1 MPKIITDY
9 ISAPY
14 GIPLLLKHVRI
25 QTTLVRIR
33 TPNIAQPLFFCIFR
47 MTYHRLMKTII
58 DFFHDSVSQYP
69 NNPFIWEKT
78 TDKYKPF
85 TYSEIKQEVE
95 LFANALLALNTKEN
109 TRIAL
114 LSEGRRHWLI
124 SELAI
129 LSIGAINVPLSTKL
143 EADHDLTFRINHSG
157 AETIIASGN
166 QLEKI
171 RIIQDSLN
179 SIVSV
184 IVLDELHTKQPNE
197 IKLSSFLEK
206 GLQYERKHPNEVHHR
221 ITQLKPDTIAN
232 ISYTSGTTADPKG
245 IILSHRNYTSNVEQ
259 AFSFIDIPQD
269 YKTLVVLP
277 WDHAFAHTAALYS
290 FMHKG
295 ASIAPVQIGKNQ
307 IETLKNFSNNMLEIK
322 PDILMSVPALAKNFK
337 KNIEKGIRSKGK
349 IAATLFNMGLH
360 FAYWYNGEGHD
371 KGKTGKKLTY
381 PIYVLFNSFIFNKI
395 KVRFGG
401 NLKYFIG
408 GGALL
413 DIDLQRFF
421 YAIGIP
427 MYQGYGLSEAAPIIS
442 ANTPDH
448 HKMGSSGR
456 VVNRLDMKIID
467 DSGNE
472 LPYYEKGEIVVKGE
486 NVMIGYWQNEKATQE
501 TIKNNWLHTGDL
513 GYLDKDNYL
522 YVLGRFKSLLIGAD
536 GEKYSPE
543 GIEEAVTD
551 YCQFIDQFM
560 LYNNQN
566 QYTVGLIVLN
576 REKINNWKKHNKK
589 NLHDESCLKELIQHI
604 KLEIDQFKSDE
615 KHQLQ
620 FPQRWLPAA
629 NIILPDSFNE
639 KNKLINSTMKIVRS
653 KVESFYKDEID
664 YLYTFEGKNLFSNRN
679 LKNLKRFL
687 NIENE

>member
-1 MPKIITDY
+1 
-9 ISAPY
+9 
-14 GIPLLLKHVRI
+14 
-25 QTTLVRIR
+25 
-33 TPNIAQPLFFCIFR
+33 
-47 MTYHRLMKTII
+47 MKTII
-58 DFFHDSVSQYP
+58 DFFYDSVSQYP

-78 TDKYKPF
+78 IEKYEPF
-85 TYSEIKQEVE
+85 TYCEIKQEVE
-95 LFANALLALNTKEN
+95 LFANALLALNIKEN
-109 TRIAL
+109 ARVAL
-114 LSEGRRHWLI
+114 LSEGRKHWLI

-143 EADHDLTFRINHSG
+143 EADSDLSFRINHSG
-157 AETIIASGN
+157 AETIIVSGN

-171 RIIQDSLN
+171 RLISKSINSVSSIIVFDETDSNL
-179 SIVSV
+179 
-184 IVLDELHTKQPNE
+184 PNE
-197 IKLSSFLEK
+197 IKLSNFLEA
-206 GLQYERKHPNEVHHR
+206 GLQHAQKHPNELNHR
-221 ITQLKPDTIAN
+221 IAQLKPDSIAN

-259 AFSFIDIPQD
+259 AFSFIDIPQE

-295 ASIAPVQIGKNQ
+295 ASIASVQIGKNQ

-322 PDILMSVPALAKNFK
+322 PDVLMSVPALAKNFK

-349 IAATLFNMGLH
+349 MAATLFNVGLQ
-360 FAYWYNGEGHD
+360 FAYWYNGDGNN
-371 KGKTGKKLTY
+371 KGKTGKKITY
-381 PIYVLFNSFIFNKI
+381 PIYALFNILIFKKI
-395 KVRFGG
+395 KERFGG

-456 VVNRLDMKIID
+456 IVDRLDMKICD
-467 DSGNE
+467 ENGME
-472 LPYYEKGEIVVKGE
+472 LPYYEKGEIVIKGE
-486 NVMIGYWQNEKATQE
+486 NVMLGYWQNDKATQE

-522 YVLGRFKSLLIGAD
+522 YVLGRYKSLLIGAD

-566 QYTVGLIVLN
+566 PFTVGLIVLN
-576 REKINNWKKHNKK
+576 REKINTWKKQNKK
-589 NLHDESCLKELIQHI
+589 NFHDESSLHELIQHI

-615 KHQLQ
+615 KHKLQ
-620 FPQRWLPAA
+620 FPQRWLPAT

-653 KVESFYKDEID
+653 KVESFYKEEIN
-664 YLYTFEGKNLFSNRN
+664 YLYTLEGKNILSNRN

>member
-1 MPKIITDY
+1 
-9 ISAPY
+9 
-14 GIPLLLKHVRI
+14 
-25 QTTLVRIR
+25 
-33 TPNIAQPLFFCIFR
+33 
-47 MTYHRLMKTII
+47 MKTII
-58 DFFHDSVSQYP
+58 DFFYDSVSQYP

-78 TDKYKPF
+78 TEKYKPF

-95 LFANALLALNTKEN
+95 LFANALLALNIKEN
-109 TRIAL
+109 ARIAL
-114 LSEGRRHWLI
+114 LSEGRKHWI
-124 SELAI
+124 VSELAI

-143 EADHDLTFRINHSG
+143 EADSDLSFRINHSG

-171 RIIQDSLN
+171 RLVSKNLN
-179 SIVSV
+179 SISSI
-184 IVLDELHTKQPNE
+184 IVLDEWGTNQEKE
-197 IKLSSFLEK
+197 IKLSSFLEN
-206 GLQYERKHPNEVHHR
+206 GLQHEKKHPDELNHR
-221 ITQLKPDTIAN
+221 ITQLKPDSIAN

-259 AFSFIDIPQD
+259 AFSFIDIPQE

-295 ASIAPVQIGKNQ
+295 ASIASVQIGKNQ
-307 IETLKNFSNNMLEIK
+307 METLKNFSNNMLEIK
-322 PDILMSVPALAKNFK
+322 PDVLMSVPALAKNFK

-349 IAATLFNMGLH
+349 MTATLFNVGLQ
-360 FAYWYNGEGHD
+360 FAYWYNGDGHN
-371 KGKTGKKLTY
+371 KGENVKKLTF
-381 PIYVLFNSFIFNKI
+381 PIYALFNTLIFKKI
-395 KVRFGG
+395 KERFGG

-456 VVNRLDMKIID
+456 IVDQLDIKICD
-467 DSGNE
+467 ENGRE
-472 LPYYEKGEIVVKGE
+472 LPYYEKGEIVVRGE
-486 NVMIGYWQNEKATQE
+486 NVMKGYWQNEKATQE

-543 GIEEAVTD
+543 GIEEAITD

-560 LYNNQN
+560 LHNNQS

-576 REKINNWKKHNKK
+576 QEKINNWKKQHKK
-589 NLHDESCLKELIQHI
+589 NIQDISSQTELLKLV
-604 KLEIDQFKSDE
+604 KLELDHFKSDE
-615 KHQLQ
+615 KHILQ

-629 NIILPDSFNE
+629 SIILPDSFNE

-664 YLYTFEGKNLFSNRN
+664 YLYTLEGKNLLSNRN

>member
-1 MPKIITDY
+1 
-9 ISAPY
+9 
-14 GIPLLLKHVRI
+14 
-25 QTTLVRIR
+25 
-33 TPNIAQPLFFCIFR
+33 
-47 MTYHRLMKTII
+47 MKTII
-58 DFFHDSVSQYP
+58 DFFYDSVSQYP

-78 TDKYKPF
+78 TEKYKPF

-95 LFANALLALNTKEN
+95 LFANALLALNIKEN
-109 TRIAL
+109 ARIAL
-114 LSEGRRHWLI
+114 LSEGRKHWI
-124 SELAI
+124 VSELAI

-143 EADHDLTFRINHSG
+143 EADSDLSFRINHSG

-171 RIIQDSLN
+171 RLVSKNLDSIS
-179 SIVSV
+179 SI
-184 IVLDELHTKQPNE
+184 IVLDEWGTNQEKE
-197 IKLSSFLEK
+197 IKLSSFLEN
-206 GLQYERKHPNEVHHR
+206 GLQHEKKHPDELNHR
-221 ITQLKPDTIAN
+221 ITQLKPDSIAN

-259 AFSFIDIPQD
+259 AFSFIDIPQE

-295 ASIAPVQIGKNQ
+295 ASIASVQIGKNQ
-307 IETLKNFSNNMLEIK
+307 METLKNFSNNMLEIK
-322 PDILMSVPALAKNFK
+322 PDVLMSVPALAKNFK

-349 IAATLFNMGLH
+349 MTATLFNVGLQ
-360 FAYWYNGEGHD
+360 FAYWYNGDGD
-371 KGKTGKKLTY
+371 NKGENVKKLTF
-381 PIYVLFNSFIFNKI
+381 PIYALFNTLIFKKI
-395 KVRFGG
+395 KERFGG

-456 VVNRLDMKIID
+456 IVDQLDIKICD
-467 DSGNE
+467 ENGKE
-472 LPYYEKGEIVVKGE
+472 LPYYEKGEIVVRGE
-486 NVMIGYWQNEKATQE
+486 NVMKGYWQNEKATQE

-543 GIEEAVTD
+543 GIEEAITD

-560 LYNNQN
+560 LHNNQS

-576 REKINNWKKHNKK
+576 QEKINNWKKQHKK
-589 NLHDESCLKELIQHI
+589 NIQDISSQTELLKLV
-604 KLEIDQFKSDE
+604 KLELDHFKSDE
-615 KHQLQ
+615 KHILQ

-629 NIILPDSFNE
+629 SIILPDSFNE

-664 YLYTFEGKNLFSNRN
+664 YLYTLEGKNLLSNRN

>member
-1 MPKIITDY
+1 
-9 ISAPY
+9 
-14 GIPLLLKHVRI
+14 
-25 QTTLVRIR
+25 
-33 TPNIAQPLFFCIFR
+33 
-47 MTYHRLMKTII
+47 MKTII
-58 DFFHDSVSQYP
+58 DFFNDSVSQYP

-78 TDKYKPF
+78 TEEYKPF
-85 TYSEIKQEVE
+85 TYCEIKQEVE
-95 LFANALLALNTKEN
+95 LFANALLALNIKEN
-109 TRIAL
+109 ARIAL
-114 LSEGRRHWLI
+114 LSEGRKHWLI

-143 EADHDLTFRINHSG
+143 EADSDLSFRINHSG
-157 AETIIASGN
+157 AETIIVSGN

-171 RIIQDSLN
+171 KLISKSINSVSSIIVFDETDSNL
-179 SIVSV
+179 
-184 IVLDELHTKQPNE
+184 PNE
-197 IKLSSFLEK
+197 IKLSDFLEA
-206 GLQYERKHPNEVHHR
+206 GLQHAQKHPNELNHR
-221 ITQLKPDTIAN
+221 IAQLKPDTIAN

-259 AFSFIDIPQD
+259 AFSFIDIPQE

-295 ASIAPVQIGKNQ
+295 ASIASVQIGKNQ

-322 PDILMSVPALAKNFK
+322 PDVLMSVPALAKNFK

-349 IAATLFNMGLH
+349 LAATLFNVGLH
-360 FAYWYNGEGHD
+360 FAYWYNGDGNN
-371 KGKTGKKLTY
+371 KGKTGKKITY
-381 PIYVLFNSFIFNKI
+381 PIYALFNSLIFKKI
-395 KVRFGG
+395 KERFGG

-456 VVNRLDMKIID
+456 IVDRLDMRICGENGK
-467 DSGNE
+467 E
-472 LPYYEKGEIVVKGE
+472 LPYYEKGEIIIKGE
-486 NVMIGYWQNEKATQE
+486 NVMLGYWQNDKATQE

-560 LYNNQN
+560 LHNNQN
-566 QYTVGLIVLN
+566 QFTVGLIVLN
-576 REKINNWKKHNKK
+576 REKINTWKKQNKK
-589 NLHDESCLKELIQHI
+589 NFHDESSLYELIQHI

-620 FPQRWLPAA
+620 FPKRWLPAT

-653 KVESFYKDEID
+653 KVESFYKEEIN
-664 YLYTFEGKNLFSNRN
+664 YLYTLEGKNLLSNRN

-687 NIENE
+687 NIENEQ

>member
-1 MPKIITDY
+1 
-9 ISAPY
+9 
-14 GIPLLLKHVRI
+14 
-25 QTTLVRIR
+25 
-33 TPNIAQPLFFCIFR
+33 
-47 MTYHRLMKTII
+47 MKTII
-58 DFFHDSVSQYP
+58 DFFNDSVSQYP

-78 TDKYKPF
+78 TEEYKPF
-85 TYSEIKQEVE
+85 TYCEIKQEVE
-95 LFANALLALNTKEN
+95 LFANALLALNIKEN
-109 TRIAL
+109 ARIAL
-114 LSEGRRHWLI
+114 LSEGRKHWLI

-143 EADHDLTFRINHSG
+143 EADSDLSFRINHSG
-157 AETIIASGN
+157 AETIIVSGN

-171 RIIQDSLN
+171 KLVNKSINSVSSIIVFDETDSNL
-179 SIVSV
+179 
-184 IVLDELHTKQPNE
+184 PNE
-197 IKLSSFLEK
+197 IKLSDFLEA
-206 GLQYERKHPNEVHHR
+206 GLQHAQKHPNELNHR
-221 ITQLKPDTIAN
+221 IAQLKPDTIAN

-259 AFSFIDIPQD
+259 AFSFIDIPQE

-295 ASIAPVQIGKNQ
+295 ASIASVQIGKNQ

-322 PDILMSVPALAKNFK
+322 PDVLMSVPALAKNFK

-349 IAATLFNMGLH
+349 LAATLFNVGLH
-360 FAYWYNGEGHD
+360 FAYWYNGDGNN
-371 KGKTGKKLTY
+371 KGKTGKKITY
-381 PIYVLFNSFIFNKI
+381 PIYALFNSLIFKKI
-395 KVRFGG
+395 KERFGG

-456 VVNRLDMKIID
+456 IVDRLDMRICDENGK
-467 DSGNE
+467 E
-472 LPYYEKGEIVVKGE
+472 LPYYEKGEIIIKGE
-486 NVMIGYWQNEKATQE
+486 NVMLGYWQNDKATQE

-560 LYNNQN
+560 LHNNQN
-566 QYTVGLIVLN
+566 QFTVGLIVLN
-576 REKINNWKKHNKK
+576 REKINTWKKQNKK
-589 NLHDESCLKELIQHI
+589 NFHDESSLYELIQHI

-615 KHQLQ
+615 KHKLQ
-620 FPQRWLPAA
+620 FPKRWLPAT

-653 KVESFYKDEID
+653 KVESFYKEEIN
-664 YLYTFEGKNLFSNRN
+664 YLYTPEGKNILSNRN